1 MNDENPT
8 AGDSGASITDRLE
21 KFLDA
26 GNAPPPEPKAQAPQE
41 AAPEVTA
48 NEASTEN
55 PETPESD
62 VPSEVKQP
70 QMTTTDLAKV
80 LGIDEAALDVDTD
93 GNISIKTKIDGKDGA
108 AKFADL
114 LKNYQIQ
121 GHAENR
127 ARIVAEQEK
136 ALQFRAQEVERD
148 FQQRLSHA
156 EQLATVAAQ
165 ELMGE
170 YQQYDWKALDQHED
184 QGAVAALKLKF
195 QERQQKIKSAFEGIN
210 SHRQQ
215 LGQQAEVQKQARLQ
229 TERERLPTVIP
240 EWKDQSVAVK
250 ESGEIADWMLK
261 RGYPREAVESL
272 HNSTAQDVAT
282 FRNAM
287 LFDKLQQS
295 KSVVENKV
303 RLAPKIVKPGQAQ
316 TDAAGQAVRNLKQS
330 VTKSGGKN
338 GSLEAYLLATGKA

>member
-26 GNAPPPEPKAQAPQE
+26 GNSPAPEPKEAATQE
-41 AAPEVTA
+41 AAPEA
-48 NEASTEN
+48 EAIEASAETEKPDDGA
-55 PETPESD
+55 PEKAT
-62 VPSEVKQP
+62 QP
-70 QMTTTDLAKV
+70 QLTTVELAKV
-80 LGIDEAALDVDTD
+80 LGIDESALDVDAD
-93 GNISIKTKIDGKDGA
+93 GNVSIKTKIDGKDGA
-108 AKFADL
+108 AKFSDL
-114 LKNYQIQ
+114 LKTHQIQ

-127 ARIVAEQEK
+127 AREMAQREAAFQTRTQEAEQ
-136 ALQFRAQEVERD
+136 A
-148 FQQRLSHA
+148 FQQRLNHA

-210 SHRQQ
+210 THRQQ

-229 TERERLPTVIP
+229 TERERLPTLIP
-240 EWKDQSVAVK
+240 EWKDQTVAVK